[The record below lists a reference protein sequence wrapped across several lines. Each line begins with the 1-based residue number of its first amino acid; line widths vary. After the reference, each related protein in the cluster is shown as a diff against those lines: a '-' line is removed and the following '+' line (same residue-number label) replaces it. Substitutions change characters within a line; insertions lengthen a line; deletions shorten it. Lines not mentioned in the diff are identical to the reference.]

1 LEDRPY
7 PQAEYVRRARDA
19 AAAAQLSDEERVGL
33 QGPAIGA
40 RIRAKRLE
48 AVTRVKAEFA
58 GQVS

>member
-1 LEDRPY
+1 
-7 PQAEYVRRARDA
+7 
-19 AAAAQLSDEERVGL
+19 VGL